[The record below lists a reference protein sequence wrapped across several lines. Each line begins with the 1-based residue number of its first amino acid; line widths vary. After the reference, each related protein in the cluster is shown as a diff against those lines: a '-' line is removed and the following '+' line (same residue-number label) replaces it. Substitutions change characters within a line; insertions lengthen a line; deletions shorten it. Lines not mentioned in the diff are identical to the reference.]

1 MQIQSICVKIT
12 NQMKDKKGIKEE
24 IKNYILEAS
33 LSDINDVE
41 DNDLIFE
48 NGLLDSM
55 GLLFLIEFLDEN
67 FGVKVSDEELNPK
80 NFESIN
86 NIVSFVSDKQ

>member
-1 MQIQSICVKIT
+1 MK
-12 NQMKDKKGIKEE
+12 NQNEIKKD

-33 LSDINDVE
+33 LSDVKEVD
-41 DNDLIFE
+41 DTDLIFE

-67 FGVKVSDEELNPK
+67 FGVKVNDEELNPK

-86 NIVSFVSDKQ
+86 NIVSFVGDKQLLAINNK

>member
-1 MQIQSICVKIT
+1 MKNIENIKSEVK
-12 NQMKDKKGIKEE
+12 DYIKS
-24 IKNYILEAS
+24 AS
-33 LSDINDVE
+33 LAEIDEVKDTE
-41 DNDLIFE
+41 LIFE

-67 FGVKVSDEELNPK
+67 FGVKVSDEELNPS

-86 NIVSFVSDKQ
+86 TIVSFVSNKK